1 MPAPSEQHEFVQR
14 LVDLLEDVGIP
25 YMVTGSLSSSFH
37 GRPRAT
43 RDVDVVIA
51 PAESDFR
58 AFLERAGA
66 EYHVSAEAAWAAFRG
81 RGMFNV
87 IDAQAGW
94 KADLRVRQERPFSL
108 TEFNRR
114 RKAAI
119 LEIDLWVTSPEDAVL
134 TKLEWAKETASGQ
147 QIQDALG
154 ILLVQRDRLDEGYL
168 KEWAVALGVSDM
180 LADLLERAAGQE

>member
-1 MPAPSEQHEFVQR
+1 M
-14 LVDLLEDVGIP
+14 
-25 YMVTGSLSSSFH
+25 
-37 GRPRAT
+37 
-43 RDVDVVIA
+43 
-51 PAESDFR
+51 
-58 AFLERAGA
+58 
-66 EYHVSAEAAWAAFRG
+66 SAEAAWAALSRQ
-81 RGMFNV
+81 GMFNV

-134 TKLEWAKETASGQ
+134 SKLEGAKESASEQ

-154 ILLVQRDRLDEGYL
+154 ILLVQRGSLDEGYL
-168 KEWAVALGVSDM
+168 KEWAVVLGVSDM
-180 LADLLERAAGQE
+180 LVDLLDRAAGQE